1 MKKKYIVELTEEER
15 RKLQGLTSS
24 GKTAAR
30 KITRARILLKA
41 DSSPACPNWSDEQ
54 ISQALDVGQATVER
68 VRKRFVEEGI
78 ESVLNNLKSQRIYR
92 RKLDGNGEAHL
103 IAVVCNQSPE
113 GYQRWTLRLLADRMI
128 QLEYVDSISH
138 ETVRQTLK
146 KTNLNLG

>member
-1 MKKKYIVELTEEER
+1 MKKKYLVELTEEER
-15 RKLQGLTSS
+15 QKLQGLTSS

-30 KITRARILLKA
+30 KITRSRILLKA
-41 DSSPACPNWSDEQ
+41 DSGPACPNWSDEQ
-54 ISQALDVGQATVER
+54 ISQALDVGRATVER

-103 IAVVCNQSPE
+103 IALVCNQFPE
-113 GYQRWTLRLLADRMI
+113 GYQRWTLRLLANRMI
-128 QLEYVDSISH
+128 QPEYVDSISH